1 MATATLTNTSTYTLR
16 AKPPATESF
25 TYRVVKRAD
34 ADHTSATSPTLAVT
48 VR

>member
-1 MATATLTNTSTYTLR
+1 LTTFNHPR
-16 AKPPATESF
+16 AGLL

-34 ADHTSATSPTLAVT
+34 TDHTTTSPTLAVT